1 MKTQQFG
8 STHHDIEQAVQIL
21 ADGGLVAMPTETVYG
36 LGADALCDQ
45 AVAKIYEAKGR
56 PSFNPLI
63 SHMASSD
70 MASDYVEWSDVAKKL
85 SNAFW
90 PGPMTLIL
98 PAKQDC
104 AISQL
109 ARAGLP
115 SVAIRVPAHPVARA
129 LLSKLARPV
138 AAPSANPSGRIS
150 PTTLDHVLS
159 GLDGRID
166 AVIDGGSC
174 EMGVESTIIS
184 LLNDPVI
191 LRPGNITIEQIHAVL
206 GTGIKTLTDADVIT
220 APGQLTSHY
229 APNASVRLNATKFRA
244 DEKSLGFSDIDGDLN
259 LSPSVDLREATS
271 NLFSML
277 HELDARR
284 GTKIAIAPIPNHG
297 LGIAINDRLTRAA
310 APRS

>member
-8 STHHDIEQAVQIL
+8 SSHHDIEQAAQIL
-21 ADGGLVAMPTETVYG
+21 AGGGLVAMPTETVYG
-36 LGADALCDQ
+36 LGADALSDQ

-63 SHMASSD
+63 SHMASPA
-70 MASDYVEWSDVAKKL
+70 MARDYVKWSEAAEIL

-98 PAKQDC
+98 PSKQDC

-115 SVAIRVPAHPVARA
+115 SVAIRVPAHPVTQT

-138 AAPSANPSGRIS
+138 AAPSANPSGKIS
-150 PTTLDHVLS
+150 PTTVDHVIA

-166 AVIDGGSC
+166 AVVDGGAC

-184 LLNDPVI
+184 LLDDPVI
-191 LRPGNITIEQIHAVL
+191 LRPGNITIEEIQTIL
-206 GTGIKTLTDADVIT
+206 GTDIKTLTDVEFIT
-220 APGQLTSHY
+220 APGQLSSHY
-229 APNASVRLNATKFRA
+229 APNASVRINATEFGA
-244 DEKSLGFSDIDGDLN
+244 NEKSLGFGKIEGDLN
-259 LSPSVDLREATS
+259 LSSTADLREATA

-277 HELDARR
+277 HELDARA
-284 GTKIAIAPIPNHG
+284 GSKIAIAPIPNHG

>member
-8 STHHDIEQAVQIL
+8 SSHHDIEQAVQIL

-90 PGPMTLIL
+90 PGPMTLVL

-150 PTTLDHVLS
+150 PTTLDHVLA

-184 LLNDPVI
+184 LLDDPVI
-191 LRPGNITIEQIHAVL
+191 LRPGNITIEQIHTVL

-259 LSPSVDLREATS
+259 LSPSADLREATA

-277 HELDARR
+277 HELDARQ

>member
-8 STHHDIEQAVQIL
+8 STHNDIEHAVQIL

-85 SNAFW
+85 SDAFW
-90 PGPMTLIL
+90 PGPMTLVL

-150 PTTLDHVLS
+150 PTTLDHVLA

-184 LLNDPVI
+184 LLDDPVI
-191 LRPGNITIEQIHAVL
+191 LRPGNITIEQIHTVL

-259 LSPSVDLREATS
+259 LSPSADLREATA

-277 HELDARR
+277 HELDARQ

>member
-90 PGPMTLIL
+90 PGPMTLVL

-259 LSPSVDLREATS
+259 LSPSADLREATA

-277 HELDARR
+277 HELDARQ